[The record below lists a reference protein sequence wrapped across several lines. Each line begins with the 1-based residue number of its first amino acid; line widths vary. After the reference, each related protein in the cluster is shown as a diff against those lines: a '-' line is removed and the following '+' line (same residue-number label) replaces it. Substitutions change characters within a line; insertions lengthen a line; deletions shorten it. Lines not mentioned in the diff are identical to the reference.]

1 MEQQRFFD
9 LKRTG
14 KFVERIKKMNPDVAD
29 VIQSYHQLRPIPQ
42 SEIDALTNKS
52 EFKQNEGYQ

>member
-1 MEQQRFFD
+1 
-9 LKRTG
+9 
-14 KFVERIKKMNPDVAD
+14 MNPDVAD

-52 EFKQNEGYQ
+52 EFKQNEG

>member
-1 MEQQRFFD
+1 
-9 LKRTG
+9 
-14 KFVERIKKMNPDVAD
+14 MNPDVAD
-29 VIQSYHQLRPIPQ
+29 VIQPYHQLRPIPQ